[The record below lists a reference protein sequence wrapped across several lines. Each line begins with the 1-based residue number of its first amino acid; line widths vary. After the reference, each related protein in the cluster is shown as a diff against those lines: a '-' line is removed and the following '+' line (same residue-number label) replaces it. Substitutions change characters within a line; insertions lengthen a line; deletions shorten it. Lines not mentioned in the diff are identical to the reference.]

1 MALESTSQD
10 NAFLHRFLVNLSV
23 LPVIILGFLMV
34 MYALGF
40 APWQADFE
48 EASNFD
54 TVSHWNR
61 MIGNDLPENRDVS
74 RPPGYFMRRIFDMAV
89 YASVIFGGMTIIA
102 LGFVNRA
109 WVFLPM
115 IGIGLYGL
123 LYAATAGLTVG
134 PIILAGGYAMV
145 FFGAIFGW
153 VTSPK
158 KSQRTTMELNA
169 NG

>member
-10 NAFLHRFLVNLSV
+10 NTYLHRFLVNLSI

-34 MYALGF
+34 IYALGF

-48 EASNFD
+48 GATTND
-54 TVSHWNR
+54 TVSHWDRLN
-61 MIGNDLPENRDVS
+61 GNDLPENRDVE
-74 RPPGYFMRRIFDMAV
+74 RADGYMVRRIFDGTAYV
-89 YASVIFGGMTIIA
+89 SVVLGGLTVIA
-102 LGFVNRA
+102 LGFINRA

-115 IGIGLYGL
+115 VAIGLSGL
-123 LYAATAGLTVG
+123 LYAATSGLTVG
-134 PIILAGGYAMV
+134 PMILAGGYAMV

-158 KSQRTTMELNA
+158 KSQQTTMEHNT